1 MYSQFICS
9 LLPARTNQN
18 PSRYYDVVLDEP
30 SILHVY
36 EYGSTTM
43 STAVDNDLRRSA
55 WVCEASMSLVPTL
68 GALQSA

>member
-9 LLPARTNQN
+9 LLPARKHQN
-18 PSRYYDVVLDEP
+18 PSRYYDVLDEP

-36 EYGSTTM
+36 VALCATM

-55 WVCEASMSLVPTL
+55 WACEASMSLVPTL